1 MKRSKQLF
9 AVALLIWIA
18 TAGMGAQGLV
28 AVPGTQT
35 SLRPPAGFVL
45 AERFTGFQG
54 PEATYSIMVTEMP
67 GAPIAALLE
76 GMTTSRMAAQGMTL
90 IFSRAQKI
98 GGREARLMQVEQTAA
113 GTVFVK
119 WLLIIGTEKQSVMV
133 VGTVPKTAAAEMGP
147 AITNA
152 LLTTSWTSSPSTPSF
167 EGLSYRVSST
177 PALTITFRMGNMLA
191 LTENGSFPVTDP
203 TRALYI
209 VAPSYS
215 TLAIPDLR
223 AFAEAR
229 ARQID
234 TLTGVVVLE
243 GRAVMLGDLAAYE
256 LQADGIHVKT
266 GTAVRVYQVIA
277 PDEGGYIVIQGLVGK
292 ARAAEMLPEFRRVT
306 ATFRTTVRP

>member
-76 GMTTSRMAAQGMTL
+76 GMTTSRMAAQ
-90 IFSRAQKI
+90 
-98 GGREARLMQVEQTAA
+98 
-113 GTVFVK
+113 
-119 WLLIIGTEKQSVMV
+119 QSVMV
-133 VGTVPKTAAAEMGP
+133 VGTVPKNAAAEMGP

-191 LTENGSFPVTDP
+191 LTENGTFPVRDL
-203 TRALYI
+203 TRALYV

-215 TLAIPDLR
+215 TLAIPDVR

-243 GRAVMLGDLAAYE
+243 GRAVMLGEFAAYE

-306 ATFRTTVRP
+306 ATFRNTGRR